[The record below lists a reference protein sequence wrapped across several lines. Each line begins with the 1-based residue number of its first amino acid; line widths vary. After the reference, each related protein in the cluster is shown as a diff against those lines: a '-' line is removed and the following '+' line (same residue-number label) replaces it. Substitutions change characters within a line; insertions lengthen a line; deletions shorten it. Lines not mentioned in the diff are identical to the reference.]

1 MVLENWPAV
10 LLPIW
15 LLCPLALSRKPS
27 QFCFGSKAVWTPH
40 VEYPHISLSGFGEG
54 PLPGYV
60 DGAFIKPMGQ
70 LEQQGFGADPAQS
83 CHFTRKEGRGEG
95 GSWSEQPEKSLFQWQ
110 DSKVWR
116 DMKIR
121 RRGMLRATG
130 RGAIIQEGI
139 PEG

>member
-1 MVLENWPAV
+1 MILENRPSV

-15 LLCPLALSRKPS
+15 LLCLLALSRKPS
-27 QFCFGSKAVWTPH
+27 QFCVGSKAVWTQRM
-40 VEYPHISLSGFGEG
+40 EYPPISVSGFGEG

-60 DGAFIKPMGQ
+60 HGAFIKPMGQ
-70 LEQQGFGADPAQS
+70 LEQQGFGADQPNRVIL
-83 CHFTRKEGRGEG
+83 HERKEGGEG

-110 DSKVWR
+110 DSKGWR

-130 RGAIIQEGI
+130 RPRCHHPGGH
-139 PEG
+139 P